1 MLSYILLFR
10 VTLLTN
16 FDFYLCLRVNWVP
29 ISQKVGSLLGPYLKA
44 WGSLLGWET
53 VYNSI
58 IRYNPII
65 LMIIDNHFHRI
76 ISNFGYR
83 LRALICWLS
92 PKLYNWLHP
101 IKARVMFPG
110 IGFHSNVH
118 PTMCIWHG
126 PSSELLIGSGFYPEY
141 LGKGATQRGPFRRHL
156 LLICKKHCQRHN
168 GPRN

>member
-1 MLSYILLFR
+1 
-10 VTLLTN
+10 
-16 FDFYLCLRVNWVP
+16 
-29 ISQKVGSLLGPYLKA
+29 
-44 WGSLLGWET
+44 
-53 VYNSI
+53 
-58 IRYNPII
+58 
-65 LMIIDNHFHRI
+65 MIIDNRFIQI

-168 GPRN
+168 GPRNWLHNLDWTWQQYGTISCIFGHQMAALALVANMATRWRHLH